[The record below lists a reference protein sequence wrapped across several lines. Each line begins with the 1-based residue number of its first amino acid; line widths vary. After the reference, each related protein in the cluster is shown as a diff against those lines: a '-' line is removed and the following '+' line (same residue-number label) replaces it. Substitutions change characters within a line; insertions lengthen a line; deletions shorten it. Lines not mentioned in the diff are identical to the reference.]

1 MRNNN
6 AFTLLEVLF
15 AMGILSLLLFI
26 SIPLN
31 LTTLEKQQIEQFF
44 KTFES
49 DVLYIQNSSITTDE
63 IIYLRFLDDR
73 YILRKANG
81 NSMATRNYPKGLKI
95 DSRTK
100 PDIVF
105 HETGTII
112 NPRTI
117 KVTTN
122 NGTYHIVFP
131 LGKGRCYIV
140 KI

>member
-1 MRNNN
+1 MRENG
-6 AFTLLEVLF
+6 FTLLEVLF

-31 LTTLEKQQIEQFF
+31 LATLERQQIEQFF
-44 KTFES
+44 NTFES
-49 DVLYIQNSSITTDE
+49 DVLYVQNATGISDE
-63 IIYLRFLDDR
+63 STYLRFFEDHYTIR
-73 YILRKANG
+73 VAG
-81 NSMATRNYPKGLKI
+81 NKPRINRSYPQGLKV
-95 DSRTK
+95 DWRTK
-100 PDIVF
+100 SDIVF
-105 HETGTII
+105 NETGTII

-122 NGTYHIVFP
+122 KDTFHIVFP